1 MGALSADSSLVSAQ
15 AAFKI
20 YLYHPLERLQF
31 FIIIVPKWA
40 LSHAGPSPSIL
51 SPSRALS
58 FLCHLPDYRELNREK
73 GGGEWM
79 GGKMDGWMELKF
91 YWAGK
96 KKFSF
101 PMKSFHPQYR
111 LEQLSSF

>member
-73 GGGEWM
+73 GGGYW
-79 GGKMDGWMELKF
+79 GGVPQRGWDSAKWVSTLVPGRPLAHSLQGSDE
-91 YWAGK
+91 
-96 KKFSF
+96 
-101 PMKSFHPQYR
+101 
-111 LEQLSSF
+111 SSRGTP

>member
-73 GGGEWM
+73 GGGYW
-79 GGKMDGWMELKF
+79 GGGPT
-91 YWAGK
+91 AGLGLCQVGEHTGAWEATGT
-96 KKFSF
+96 FT
-101 PMKSFHPQYR
+101 PGLR
-111 LEQLSSF
+111 